1 MTFYWPSSPSSGGN
15 YENSNAENVGDVHYW
30 GVWHGGEPF
39 TAYRKHHYRFLS
51 EFGFQSFPALQTVRR
66 FTEKED
72 RNIYSRVME
81 MHQRNT
87 AANGKISNYLSQT
100 YLYPK
105 NFDELLY
112 CSQLLQA
119 DAIRYG
125 VEHFR
130 RFRGT
135 CMGAVVWQLN
145 DIWPVASWASV
156 DYYGNWKALQYAEK
170 RMFAPILLSCAEHG
184 EIDQKPYVNTLPMP
198 VELSADL
205 HVANET
211 AEPVTGTVKWALRL
225 PDSSVVQEGL
235 FTVTAPAFGGAW
247 LPHLDFTGQDPLK
260 VHLEYA
266 LYIEDT
272 LVSSGSTLFCAPK
285 HYAFLDPQLQVSV
298 ENDVVTVTAANY
310 AKSVSVETE
319 NGVLRL
325 DDNFVDMEAGS
336 RTFRILPSR
345 DFTDDG
351 TLVSGAYRVRSIYE
365 SAER

>member
-1 MTFYWPSSPSSGGN
+1 MN
-15 YENSNAENVGDVHYW
+15 YIA
-30 GVWHGGEPF
+30 
-39 TAYRKHHYRFLS
+39 
-51 EFGFQSFPALQTVRR
+51 
-66 FTEKED
+66 
-72 RNIYSRVME
+72 
-81 MHQRNT
+81 
-87 AANGKISNYLSQT
+87 QT

-135 CMGAVVWQLN
+135 CMGTVVWQLN

-170 RMFAPILLSCAEHG
+170 KMFAPVLLSCEEHG
-184 EIDQKPYVNTLPMP
+184 EIDQKPHVNTLPRAID
-198 VELSADL
+198 VSADL

-211 AEPVTGTVKWALRL
+211 AEPVSGTVKWSLRL
-225 PDSSVVQEGL
+225 PDSSVVREGS
-235 FTVTAPAFGGAW
+235 FEVTAPAYGGTW
-247 LPHLDFTGQDPLK
+247 LPHLDFNDQDPLK
-260 VHLEYA
+260 VHLAYE
-266 LYIEDT
+266 LIVNDE
-272 LVSSGSTLFCAPK
+272 VISSGTTLFCAPK
-285 HYAFLDPQLQVSV
+285 HYAFLDPELQVSV
-298 ENDVVTVTAANY
+298 DGDIVTVTAKNY

-325 DDNFVDMEAGS
+325 DDNFVDMEAG
-336 RTFRILPSR
+336 TKVFRILSSR

-351 TLVSGAYRVRSIYE
+351 TGVSGAYRVRSVYE
-365 SAER
+365 AAER

>member
-1 MTFYWPSSPSSGGN
+1 
-15 YENSNAENVGDVHYW
+15 
-30 GVWHGGEPF
+30 
-39 TAYRKHHYRFLS
+39 
-51 EFGFQSFPALQTVRR
+51 
-66 FTEKED
+66 
-72 RNIYSRVME
+72 
-81 MHQRNT
+81 
-87 AANGKISNYLSQT
+87 
-100 YLYPK
+100 
-105 NFDELLY
+105 
-112 CSQLLQA
+112 
-119 DAIRYG
+119 
-125 VEHFR
+125 
-130 RFRGT
+130 
-135 CMGAVVWQLN
+135 
-145 DIWPVASWASV
+145 
-156 DYYGNWKALQYAEK
+156 
-170 RMFAPILLSCAEHG
+170 
-184 EIDQKPYVNTLPMP
+184 MP

-325 DDNFVDMEAGS
+325 DDSFVDMEAGS